1 MYGFDKITDR
11 RETGSLKWDVGENEL
26 PLWVADMDF
35 ETAPEITETIIK
47 RAEHGIFG
55 YSIITPEWYDAY
67 IQHWKKHHD
76 FEFTKRDMVFA
87 TGVVPILSSAV
98 RKFTTPAEKVVIF
111 TPVYNIFFNSIINNG
126 RQVLECPLSYDRE
139 KHSYSID
146 FDMLEKAFYDPQTSL
161 FLFSNPNNPAG
172 IIWSREEL
180 ERIGQLADRYSVT
193 VVADEIHC
201 DLCDPG
207 YSYTPFASVNELNAK
222 ISITAISP
230 TKAFNIAGLQTSAV
244 VAKDPVLRHR
254 IRRQLNTDECGEPNV
269 FAIPAAVA
277 AFTKGEKWLEEACAY
292 IADNRSFTEQYLEKN
307 IPLLIPVP
315 SHATYLMWV
324 DISKTGMR
332 SDRFAE
338 ELRSETGL
346 FVSDGVQYGN
356 GDDHIRINLAT
367 QCERLKDGLSRL
379 ESYVKKHF

>member
-11 RETGSLKWDVGENEL
+11 RKTGSLKWDVGENEL

-35 ETAPEITETIIK
+35 ETAPEITEAIIK

-146 FDMLEKAFYDPQTSL
+146 FDMLEKAFSDPQTSL
-161 FLFSNPNNPAG
+161 FLLSNPNNPAG

-180 ERIGQLADRYSVT
+180 ERIGQLAEKYSVT
-193 VVADEIHC
+193 VVSDEIHC

-244 VAKDPVLRHR
+244 VAKEPVLRHR

-307 IPLLIPVP
+307 ILQIIPVP

-324 DISKTGMR
+324 DISQTGMR

-367 QCERLKDGLSRL
+367 QRERLTDGLSRL